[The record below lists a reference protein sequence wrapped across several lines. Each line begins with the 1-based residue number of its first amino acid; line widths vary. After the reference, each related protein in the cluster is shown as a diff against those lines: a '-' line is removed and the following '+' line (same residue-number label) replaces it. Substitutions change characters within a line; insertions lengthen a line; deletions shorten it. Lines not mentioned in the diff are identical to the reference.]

1 LRIAVWTGDTRDT
14 RPEAEESYCVMV
26 AGAAF
31 LCSGH
36 VFLLPTKG
44 KRSIEEDRE
53 QIDRDH
59 NTESV
64 LCRLAQ
70 ALLIA

>member
-1 LRIAVWTGDTRDT
+1 
-14 RPEAEESYCVMV
+14 MV

-31 LCSGH
+31 LCSGL

-53 QIDRDH
+53 QVDRAHD
-59 NTESV
+59 TENL
-64 LCRLAQ
+64 LCPLAQ

>member
-1 LRIAVWTGDTRDT
+1 LWRTTLAKGKGTPIA
-14 RPEAEESYCVMV
+14 YCVMV

-31 LCSGH
+31 LSSGL

-53 QIDRDH
+53 QVDRAH
-59 NTESV
+59 NTENL
-64 LCRLAQ
+64 LCPLAQ

>member
-1 LRIAVWTGDTRDT
+1 MLHCREMTLRATTS
-14 RPEAEESYCVMV
+14 EAEESYCVMV

-31 LCSGH
+31 LCSGL

-53 QIDRDH
+53 QVDRAHD
-59 NTESV
+59 TENL
-64 LCRLAQ
+64 LCPLAQ